1 MIEDAQNRARLSKLL
16 LFQSST
22 QKDFTSLSDYVTRM
36 KSSQQYIYYIAG
48 SSEEEV
54 KKSPF
59 VERLDK
65 KGYEVLYLTEAVDEY
80 AISALPEF
88 DGKKFQNV
96 AKEGFSLD
104 EGEKAKERMEQL
116 KTTFE
121 PLVKWL
127 NDVLKDHISKTQVS
141 ERLTDSPCAL
151 VASMFGWTGNME
163 RLAISNAHQKTDDP
177 QKNYYLNQKKTL
189 EINPRH
195 PLIRELLRRVEV
207 DTTDQTAKD
216 IALMMFRTATLRSG
230 YMLRET
236 ASFADSVEQLMR
248 KTLGIS
254 LDEVP
259 EEEEIQEEES
269 GPTEKQDSEKII
281 DMDANEDDQDEEKHD
296 EL

>member
-1 MIEDAQNRARLSKLL
+1 M
-16 LFQSST
+16 
-22 QKDFTSLSDYVTRM
+22 
-36 KSSQQYIYYIAG
+36 
-48 SSEEEV
+48 
-54 KKSPF
+54 
-59 VERLDK
+59 
-65 KGYEVLYLTEAVDEY
+65 
-80 AISALPEF
+80 
-88 DGKKFQNV
+88 
-96 AKEGFSLD
+96 
-104 EGEKAKERMEQL
+104 
-116 KTTFE
+116 
-121 PLVKWL
+121 VKWL
-127 NDVLKDHISKTQVS
+127 NDVLKDHISKAQVS

>member
-1 MIEDAQNRARLSKLL
+1 M
-16 LFQSST
+16 
-22 QKDFTSLSDYVTRM
+22 
-36 KSSQQYIYYIAG
+36 
-48 SSEEEV
+48 
-54 KKSPF
+54 
-59 VERLDK
+59 
-65 KGYEVLYLTEAVDEY
+65 
-80 AISALPEF
+80 
-88 DGKKFQNV
+88 
-96 AKEGFSLD
+96 
-104 EGEKAKERMEQL
+104 
-116 KTTFE
+116 
-121 PLVKWL
+121 
-127 NDVLKDHISKTQVS
+127 
-141 ERLTDSPCAL
+141 
-151 VASMFGWTGNME
+151 
-163 RLAISNAHQKTDDP
+163 
-177 QKNYYLNQKKTL
+177 
-189 EINPRH
+189 
-195 PLIRELLRRVEV
+195 EV